1 MNELYL
7 LTDFLINKFSENDLV
22 NTVTLVETKHID
34 NNKENIYSL
43 VNIDYL
49 NSDTLEDAIVATFL
63 ITVVQQRDIRPQK
76 TDSKLRLDTNLID
89 NLGETLAIITRF
101 LNQMR
106 SNNFANN
113 IELFSN
119 TQASKLE
126 NFNKNAL
133 DGHQITIELA
143 MANMGSG
150 C

>member
-34 NNKENIYSL
+34 NNKENIYGL

-89 NLGETLAIITRF
+89 NLGETLSIITRF

-106 SNNFANN
+106 SNNFENN

-143 MANMGSG
+143 IPNLGSG